1 MTIHKQA
8 NTAQNVEATDMTLLE
23 ECLDVLKKYSII
35 EDKELEE
42 QVLSNLKSTFYGKID
57 FSKYADAHEIN
68 FEEIRQLS
76 DESEYYVIWDNAAIP
91 IIKCNIEDILANIY
105 DVLAVSFD
113 TWLISTDM
121 KRIIEFYHEGSI
133 TTAKII

>member
-42 QVLSNLKSTFYGKID
+42 QVLSNLKSTFYGKLI
-57 FSKYADAHEIN
+57 FQSMRTLMKLTLRKSVSYLMKVNIMSYGITQQ
-68 FEEIRQLS
+68 FRS
-76 DESEYYVIWDNAAIP
+76 SSAI
-91 IIKCNIEDILANIY
+91 L
-105 DVLAVSFD
+105 
-113 TWLISTDM
+113 
-121 KRIIEFYHEGSI
+121 RIF
-133 TTAKII
+133 

>member
-1 MTIHKQA
+1 MADHEKIRRITFSLSELFPEKKNQ
-8 NTAQNVEATDMTLLE
+8 LE
-23 ECLDVLKKYSII
+23 KNKWYYDHSY
-35 EDKELEE
+35 
-42 QVLSNLKSTFYGKID
+42 
-57 FSKYADAHEIN
+57 IN
-68 FEEIRQLS
+68 Y
-76 DESEYYVIWDNAAIP
+76 DEWDR
-91 IIKCNIEDILANIY
+91 NIEDILDNIY